1 MSERELESQGL
12 GDVKLWIGIDSMD
25 LTRSR

>member
-1 MSERELESQGL
+1 MSERELESRGL
-12 GDVKLWIGIDSMD
+12 GDVRLWIAIDSID

>member
-12 GDVKLWIGIDSMD
+12 GDVRLWIGIDSID
-25 LTRSR
+25 LTQLR